1 MSPRRAD
8 DVAKRFGANLKV
20 VRVQRG
26 LTQAD
31 LAHLARLDQTAI
43 SRIELGA
50 REPRLSTVIS
60 LAKALDVPGS
70 ELIPELR

>member
-8 DVAKRFGANLKV
+8 EVAKRFGANLKL
-20 VRVQRG
+20 VRTQRG

-31 LAHLARLDQTAI
+31 LAHLARLDQTAV
-43 SRIELGA
+43 SRIELGT

-60 LAKALDVPGS
+60 LANALEVPGS
-70 ELIPELR
+70 ELIPDIR

>member
-8 DVAKRFGANLKV
+8 DLARTFGANLKAI
-20 VRVQRG
+20 RNRRG

-31 LAHLARLDQTAI
+31 LAHLAKLDQTAI
-43 SRIELGA
+43 SRIELGL

-60 LAKALDVPGS
+60 LAAALDVSGS
-70 ELIPELR
+70 ELIPGLR